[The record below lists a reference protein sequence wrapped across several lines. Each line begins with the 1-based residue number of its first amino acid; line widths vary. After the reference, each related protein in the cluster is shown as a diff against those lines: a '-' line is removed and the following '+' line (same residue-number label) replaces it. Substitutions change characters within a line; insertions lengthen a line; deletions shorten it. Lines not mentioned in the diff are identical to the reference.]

1 MNSSIEQDPPGP
13 ERLEGESAHAYQA
26 FCNYRDLGPD
36 RSLDR
41 AWQRFCAAKDP
52 SKDHSAKRR
61 PGFWADWSVKYHWMK
76 RAEVHDYDLDEE
88 KREAHAEERR
98 KLYERRSQ
106 FELEHQERT
115 ENLARKTDSLMEQEC
130 EAPRSEVIR
139 VRDDKVTGVKTTT
152 KTRARNLR
160 GIAALGKV
168 RNELAKQAIL
178 GVHDPDKEPKEEEGD
193 VVRVTWVP
201 ANPRLKPWRPGKDR
215 HTAEQSDPKSGQASG
230 SKIGDLNTHLA
241 DSETEEAA

>member
-13 ERLEGESAHAYQA
+13 ERLEGESARAYQA

-61 PGFWADWSVKYHWMK
+61 PGFWADWSVKYHWVK
-76 RAEVHDYDLDEE
+76 RTEIYDYQIEDEKLQARAERRE
-88 KREAHAEERR
+88 KLREMRGR
-98 KLYERRSQ
+98 
-106 FELEHQERT
+106 FELEHQERS
-115 ENLARKTDSLMEQEC
+115 ENQVRKISLVLDQEC
-130 EAPRSEVIR
+130 AARRNEVIR
-139 VRDDKVTGVKTTT
+139 VTDEKAAGVKTTT
-152 KTRARNLR
+152 TIRGRNLPA
-160 GIAALGKV
+160 IAALGRV
-168 RNELAKQAIL
+168 CNELAKQAIR
-178 GVHDPDKEPKEEEGD
+178 GVRDEDPKEEEGE

-201 ANPRLKPWRPGKDR
+201 ADPRLKPWRPGKDR
-215 HTAEQSDPKSGQASG
+215 NTAEQSDPKSGQASG